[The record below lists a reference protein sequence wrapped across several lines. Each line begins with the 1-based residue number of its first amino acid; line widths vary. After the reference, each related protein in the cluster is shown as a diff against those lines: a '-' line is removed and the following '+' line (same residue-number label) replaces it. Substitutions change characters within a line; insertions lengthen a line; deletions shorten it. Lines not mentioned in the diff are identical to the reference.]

1 MAPLTDASRTSI
13 DRALSR
19 KVIFFDGER
28 PSDSPFVEKIW
39 TSHSE
44 VGGPFTS
51 AAESRWEIVVE
62 TRAGKTT
69 VYVRGPESRA
79 SNAWCPADGEWLGIR
94 FRPHVYLRGLPPRRI
109 RDIAVAMPEPKA
121 GFCELLGHAF
131 EIPTYENT
139 EQFVASLCRVADLT
153 TDAVI
158 GRRFDGAIDDRSART
173 VQRRF
178 AGIIGLK
185 TNHVFQIER
194 ARHAA
199 TLLQNGRNILDA
211 VHAAGYFDQSHLS
224 RWATALL
231 GDTPGRIADR
241 IEQGRM
247 SFLYKTER
255 SSLDYIRSMPME
267 PRE

>member
-1 MAPLTDASRTSI
+1 MAPLTDASRTSS

-28 PSDSPFVEKIW
+28 ASDSPFVEKIW

-44 VGGPFTS
+44 AGGHFTS

-94 FRPHVYLRGLPPRRI
+94 FKPNSYLRGLPPKHI
-109 RDIAVAMPEPKA
+109 IDIAVPMPEPKA
-121 GFCELLGHAF
+121 GYCQICGDTL
-131 EIPTYENT
+131 EIPTYENA
-139 EQFVASLCRVADLT
+139 ESFVNRLAQVAGLTSDDL
-153 TDAVI
+153 I
-158 GRRFDGAIDDRSART
+158 GRRLAGTLEGRSERT

-178 AGIIGLK
+178 AGIIGLT

-194 ARHAA
+194 ARYAA
-199 TLLQNGRNILDA
+199 TLLQSGRNILDA